1 MPRILV
7 VDDELSNRALLR
19 AWLED
24 ATTSIV
30 EAESG
35 EEAIELVQMTSPD
48 LVLLD
53 VMMPGIDGFE
63 TTQRIKELAGED
75 FLPVILVTALADREA
90 RIHGLD
96 VGADDYLSKPVERHE
111 LMVRVRNL
119 LILREKETT
128 LRQRNVH
135 LLQLM
140 RFRDEMTALLVHDL
154 KNPTSIIDMSLEFV
168 QQHPEVALHGQA
180 AEAISDARGATDR
193 IARIVGNMLDLVR
206 LEANQ
211 LVLHRATAS
220 PAALLS
226 SVAEGRAAMVRRRT
240 IHLDLDVDPALQ
252 VNADVDILTR
262 VIENVVDNSLQ
273 HVPEGGR
280 ILMRAERRGGTA
292 AMIIGNDGPPVPP
305 ELRESIFDKFTR
317 GETGN
322 RRNLG
327 LGLYFCRLAMEAHG
341 GRIWVADRPL
351 PAVFGLELPLAR
363 TAAPVFL
370 A

>member
-19 AWLED
+19 AWLADEN
-24 ATTSIV
+24 TSIV

-35 EEAIELVQMTSPD
+35 EQAIELVQTISPD

-53 VMMPGIDGFE
+53 VMMPGIDGFD
-63 TTQRIKELAGED
+63 TTRRIKDLAGQG

-90 RIHGLD
+90 RVHGLD
-96 VGADDYLSKPVERHE
+96 VGADDFLSKPIDRHE

-119 LILREKETT
+119 LALREKEAT

-154 KNPTSIIDMSLEFV
+154 KNPTSIIDMSLEYV
-168 QQHPEVALHGQA
+168 QQRPELALHEQA
-180 AEAISDARGATDR
+180 AEAIADARGATDR
-193 IARIVGNMLDLVR
+193 IARIVANMLDLVR
-206 LEANQ
+206 LEANR

-226 SVAEGRAAMVRRRT
+226 SVAEGRAAMVRQRT

-252 VNADVDILTR
+252 VNADIDILTR
-262 VIENVVDNSLQ
+262 VIENVVDNSIQ
-273 HVPEGGR
+273 HVSEGGR
-280 ILMRAERRGGTA
+280 ILMRTERRGGTA
-292 AMIIGNDGPPVPP
+292 AMLIGNDGPPVPP
-305 ELRESIFDKFTR
+305 EMRESIFEKFAR
-317 GETGN
+317 GEETTN

-363 TAAPVFL
+363 PPVFL